1 MFDTKLIE
9 KFRNTVNRTDF
20 TFFQYRNKR
29 NKNQWNCICS
39 AMDWITV
46 AVDHL
51 NTYPEAN
58 VHALNSM
65 VLYSYIASVDILVEA
80 VQQLH
85 RVICS
90 NNKLPFGKDRDCFS
104 NNPFGKADLDYFKSI
119 RAFFGAHPVNLDE
132 PGQEGKKNFRR
143 FASWSGGH
151 FGDKDYSIILYS
163 NQVGEEDIHLSIE
176 MKQIF
181 AFGQKYYDYLRTLNT
196 ILKHQQVEF
205 SNRKKRDRFECL
217 GDELSRLHILR
228 DECAKR
234 MDNRLYR
241 STIDELILIFKT
253 PITCADNMTMVEDYK
268 LALKVLIDE
277 IHRNLQKM
285 ILADLKNQYLLTP
298 SSDMLPNG
306 CHYAYGKLYEH
317 VVGIGCPI
325 EIWRNTLQ
333 DAFKDVFKFTYKD
346 DSELYVLVQS
356 AIYKLSQ
363 KEK

>member
-1 MFDTKLIE
+1 MFDKQLIE
-9 KFRNTVNRTDF
+9 EFRNTVNETDF
-20 TFFQYRNKR
+20 TFFRYSDKH

-46 AVDHL
+46 AIDHL
-51 NTYPEAN
+51 NTYPDAN
-58 VHALNSM
+58 VRTLSSM
-65 VLYSYIASVDILVEA
+65 VIYSYIASVDILVEA

-85 RVICS
+85 RVICP
-90 NNKLPFGKDRDCFS
+90 NNKLIFAKDRECFS
-104 NNPFGKADLDYFKSI
+104 NNPFGKTDLDYFKSI

-132 PGQEGKKNFRR
+132 PGQEGNKELRR

-163 NQVGEEDIHLSIE
+163 NQVGEKDIHLSIE

-181 AFGQKYYDYLRTLNT
+181 AFGQKYYDYLREVNATLKN
-196 ILKHQQVEF
+196 QQAAF
-205 SNRKKRDRFECL
+205 SSSKKKEHFECS
-217 GDELSRLHILR
+217 GDELSRLYILR

-234 MDNRLYR
+234 MNNRLYR

-277 IHRNLQKM
+277 IHHNLQEM
-285 ILADLKNQYLLTP
+285 TLVDLKNDYLLTP

-306 CHYAYGKLYEH
+306 WHYAYEKLYEN
-317 VVGIGCPI
+317 VVGIGYPI
-325 EIWRNTLQ
+325 GVWRNMLQ
-333 DAFKDVFKFTYKD
+333 NAFKDVFKYTYED

>member
-1 MFDTKLIE
+1 MFDIKLIE

-29 NKNQWNCICS
+29 NKNQWSCICS

-58 VHALNSM
+58 VHALSSM

-90 NNKLPFGKDRDCFS
+90 NNKLPFAKDRDCFS

-132 PGQEGKKNFRR
+132 PGQEGNKAFRR

-181 AFGQKYYDYLRTLNT
+181 AFGQKYYDYLRALNA
-196 ILKHQQVEF
+196 ILKHRQVEF
-205 SNRKKRDRFECL
+205 SSSKKKEHFECS
-217 GDELSRLHILR
+217 GDELSRLYILR

-234 MDNRLYR
+234 MNNRLYR

-277 IHRNLQKM
+277 IHHNLQEM
-285 ILADLKNQYLLTP
+285 TLVDLKNDYLLTP

-306 CHYAYGKLYEH
+306 WHYAYEKLYEN
-317 VVGIGCPI
+317 VVGIGYPI
-325 EIWRNTLQ
+325 GVWRNMLQ
-333 DAFKDVFKFTYKD
+333 NAFKDVFKYTYED